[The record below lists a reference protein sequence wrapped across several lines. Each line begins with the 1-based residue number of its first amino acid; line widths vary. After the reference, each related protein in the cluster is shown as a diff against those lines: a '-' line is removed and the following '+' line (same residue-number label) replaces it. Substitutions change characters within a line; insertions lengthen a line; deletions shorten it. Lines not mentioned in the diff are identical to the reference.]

1 MAESAVRLLI
11 QNLILLLAQEAT
23 LLKGLHDKVAN
34 IKDELESIQSFLKDA
49 DARAE
54 MGDMRNVAKT
64 WVKQVREKA
73 YLIEDVIDEYILH
86 LAKHPQGQRRHF
98 HLLLKV
104 FHFTIKLKQRHM
116 IASKIQDINN
126 DLKVIRERGERYG
139 FSSLEQG
146 GPSNDARHDPWHDPR
161 EASLFIEENEL
172 VGIESPKDELI
183 KLLVKEPSN
192 RTMISVVGIG
202 GLGKTTLV
210 KKVYDNEQVVT
221 HFDCSAWIIVSQ
233 SYKME
238 EILRDMIK

>member
-1 MAESAVRLLI
+1 
-11 QNLILLLAQEAT
+11 
-23 LLKGLHDKVAN
+23 
-34 IKDELESIQSFLKDA
+34 
-49 DARAE
+49 
-54 MGDMRNVAKT
+54 
-64 WVKQVREKA
+64 
-73 YLIEDVIDEYILH
+73 
-86 LAKHPQGQRRHF
+86 
-98 HLLLKV
+98 
-104 FHFTIKLKQRHM
+104 M

-183 KLLVKEPSN
+183 KLLVKGPSK
-192 RTMISVVGIG
+192 RTEISVVGIG